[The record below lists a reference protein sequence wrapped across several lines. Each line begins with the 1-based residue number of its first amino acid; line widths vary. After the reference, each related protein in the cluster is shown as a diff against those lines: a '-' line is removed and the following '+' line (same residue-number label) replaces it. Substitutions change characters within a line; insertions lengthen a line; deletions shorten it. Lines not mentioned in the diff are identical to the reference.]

1 MILVNYFV
9 RISSL
14 NVEIINLNAGFVVD
28 VIVGTIVFL
37 SNLFFKSN
45 NLVKIYS
52 LKWTPILKA
61 YAISSDE

>member
-52 LKWTPILKA
+52 LK
-61 YAISSDE
+61 